1 MGGVPHATQ
10 HSALHVSTTDC
21 LVRPKLT
28 AAPCCARCACCAGT
42 PIMIGGGVLA
52 YTLLG
57 IAFDESSGAAA
68 FLILDPHYTGAEEL
82 KKVQGERQWRHE

>member
-1 MGGVPHATQ
+1 
-10 HSALHVSTTDC
+10 
-21 LVRPKLT
+21 
-28 AAPCCARCACCAGT
+28 
-42 PIMIGGGVLA
+42 MIGGGVLA

-82 KKVQGERQWRHE
+82 KKVQGECTLVTEWRSVGGAMETKQALLGQCYGDKAATAGVM